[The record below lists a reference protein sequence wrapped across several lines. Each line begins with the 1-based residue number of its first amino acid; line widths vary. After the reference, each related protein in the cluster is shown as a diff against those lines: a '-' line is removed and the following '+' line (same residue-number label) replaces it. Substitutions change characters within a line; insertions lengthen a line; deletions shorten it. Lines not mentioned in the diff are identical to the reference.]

1 MTVLQIFTGMVVLL
15 GSAEVF
21 IHGAVSL
28 AKILQLPPLVIGL
41 TVIAFGISLPEL
53 VVSVVAAYRGHS
65 DMAVGNV
72 VVSNLFNIL
81 GITGLAAMV
90 ASLPVADK
98 IMDFDIWV
106 MLGATVLVLPIL
118 AGR

>member
-1 MTVLQIFTGMVVLL
+1 M
-15 GSAEVF
+15 
-21 IHGAVSL
+21 
-28 AKILQLPPLVIGL
+28 
-41 TVIAFGISLPEL
+41 
-53 VVSVVAAYRGHS
+53 AA
-65 DMAVGNV
+65 GNV
-72 VVSNLFNIL
+72 VGSNLFNIL